1 MATGADIIL
10 DRTAYS
16 GRASIIELLATGFEY
31 LLEHIH
37 LSRLLHR

>member
-16 GRASIIELLATGFEY
+16 GRAAIIELLTPRSEY
-31 LLEHIH
+31 LLKHIH
-37 LSRLLHR
+37 LSRLLNR